1 MRDRTW
7 IAEGSSEA
15 MGRVAGA
22 LFSIGAAMTI
32 GGVLLPHSP
41 EADVSGFWLLAAGT
55 GPVGLL
61 LVSYARHI
69 PESVYRWVMLLGSV
83 IVTLSLYLNGERHGG
98 PSAGNQVLYVWVA
111 LYSGYFF
118 SRAAA
123 AVQLGAIAAMYGGVL
138 QLIDPGPVLV
148 TRWLITVGMVT
159 AAAAIVH
166 VLKQRNDQLL
176 GRLSMAVR
184 TDALTGLVNR
194 QGFDERLEHALSSD
208 RRTGL
213 QTALIIADLDHFK
226 AINDLLGHAAG
237 DAALRTVGQTA
248 LSVARGTDTV
258 ARMGG
263 DEFAVILP
271 DTDAAGAY
279 AFAER
284 VREAVIGS
292 NWGEPTPLTMSFGI
306 AESRTDGL
314 QPDVLTR
321 SADRALYLAKEL
333 GRNQTVVATGARES
347 LRAAAVSPPVLA
359 REAATVPESY
369 G

>member
-1 MRDRTW
+1 MRDHTW
-7 IAEGSSEA
+7 IAESSREA

-22 LFSIGAAMTI
+22 LFLIGVALTVS
-32 GGVLLPHSP
+32 GVLLPHSP
-41 EADVSGFWLLAAGT
+41 EADVRGFWLLAAGT
-55 GPVGLL
+55 APIGLL
-61 LVSYARHI
+61 LVCYARHV
-69 PESVYRWVMLLGSV
+69 PESAYRWVMLLGSL

-118 SRAAA
+118 SRAAT
-123 AVQLGAIAAMYGGVL
+123 AVQLAAIAAMYGGVL
-138 QLIDPGPVLV
+138 QIIDPGPVLV

-166 VLKQRNDQLL
+166 VLKRRNDQLL
-176 GRLSMAVR
+176 ARLSTAAR

-194 QGFDERLEHALSSD
+194 QGFDERLEHALASD

-213 QTALIIADLDHFK
+213 QTALIIADIDHFK

-237 DAALRTVGQTA
+237 DAALRAVGQTA
-248 LSVARGTDTV
+248 LSVARNTDTV

-271 DTDAAGAY
+271 DTNAEGAY

-292 NWGEPTPLTMSFGI
+292 NWGEPAALTMSFGI
-306 AESRTDGL
+306 AESKTDGL
-314 QPDVLTR
+314 HADVLTR

-333 GRNQTVVATGARES
+333 GRNQTVVAPGGRES
-347 LRAAAVSPPVLA
+347 VRGAAGRQVSLA
-359 REAATVPESY
+359 PEAATVAESH

>member
-1 MRDRTW
+1 
-7 IAEGSSEA
+7 

-22 LFSIGAAMTI
+22 LFLIGAALTV
-32 GGVLLPHSP
+32 GGVLLPHSQ
-41 EADVSGFWLLAAGT
+41 EIEVGGFWLLAGGIA
-55 GPVGLL
+55 PIGLL
-61 LVSYARHI
+61 LVRFARRI
-69 PESVYRWVMLLGSV
+69 PEGAYHWVIFLGSL

-98 PSAGNQVLYVWVA
+98 PSAGNQVLYLWVA

-118 SRAAA
+118 SRAATA
-123 AVQLGAIAAMYGGVL
+123 LQLAAIAAMYGGVL
-138 QLIDPGPVLV
+138 QIIHPGPVAV
-148 TRWLITVGMVT
+148 TRWLITVGMVS

-176 GRLSMAVR
+176 ARLATAAR

-213 QTALIIADLDHFK
+213 QTALIIADIDHFK

-314 QPDVLTR
+314 QTDVLTR

-333 GRNQTVVATGARES
+333 GRNQTVVAPGARES
-347 LRAAAVSPPVLA
+347 LRDAAVREPVLA
-359 REAATVPESY
+359 RETATLAEPQ

>member
-1 MRDRTW
+1 MRDHTW
-7 IAEGSSEA
+7 IAESSREA
-15 MGRVAGA
+15 MGRVAGTLFLIGVA
-22 LFSIGAAMTI
+22 LTI
-32 GGVLLPHSP
+32 SGVLLPHSP
-41 EADVSGFWLLAAGT
+41 EADVGEFWLLAAGT
-55 GPVGLL
+55 APVGLV
-61 LVSYARHI
+61 LVTYARHV
-69 PESVYRWVMLLGSV
+69 PESAYRWVMLLGSL
-83 IVTLSLYLNGERHGG
+83 IVTLSLYLNGERRGG
-98 PSAGNQVLYVWVA
+98 ASAGNQVLYVWVA

-118 SRAAA
+118 SRSAT

-138 QLIDPGPVLV
+138 PIIDPGPVAV

-166 VLKQRNDQLL
+166 VLKRRNDQLL
-176 GRLSMAVR
+176 DRLSTAAR

-194 QGFDERLEHALSSD
+194 QGFDEQLEHALSSD

-213 QTALIIADLDHFK
+213 QTALIIADIDHFK

-237 DAALRTVGQTA
+237 DTALRTVGQTA

-271 DTDAAGAY
+271 DTNAEGAF

-284 VREAVIGS
+284 VREAVIAS

-306 AESRTDGL
+306 AESKTDGL
-314 QPDVLTR
+314 HADVLTR

-333 GRNQTVVATGARES
+333 GRNQTVVAPGGRES
-347 LRAAAVSPPVLA
+347 VRSASLQRLVLA
-359 REAATVPESY
+359 REAATVAQR
-369 G
+369 GG

>member
-7 IAEGSSEA
+7 IAESSREA

-22 LFSIGAAMTI
+22 LFLIGAALTVS
-32 GGVLLPHSP
+32 GVLLPHSR
-41 EADVSGFWLLAAGT
+41 EAEVGGFWLLAAGT
-55 GPVGLL
+55 APIGLL
-61 LVSYARHI
+61 LVLYARRI
-69 PESVYRWVMLLGSV
+69 PEGAYRWVMLLGSL

-118 SRAAA
+118 SRWAT
-123 AVQLGAIAAMYGGVL
+123 AVQLGGIAAMYGGVL
-138 QLIDPGPVLV
+138 QIIHPGPVAV

-159 AAAAIVH
+159 AAATIVH
-166 VLKQRNDQLL
+166 VLKHRNDQLL
-176 GRLSMAVR
+176 GHLSTAAR

-194 QGFDERLEHALSSD
+194 QGFDERLEQALSSD

-213 QTALIIADLDHFK
+213 QTALIIADVDRFK

-237 DAALRTVGQTA
+237 DAALRTVGRTA
-248 LSVARGTDTV
+248 LAVARNTDTV

-271 DTDAAGAY
+271 DTDAEGAY

-292 NWGEPTPLTMSFGI
+292 NWGEPAALTMSFGI
-306 AESRTDGL
+306 AASKADGL
-314 QPDVLTR
+314 HADVLTR

-333 GRNQTVVATGARES
+333 GRNQTVVAPGARES
-347 LRAAAVSPPVLA
+347 LRSAAAGQPVVA
-359 REAATVPESY
+359 VEAATVGEPDR
-369 G
+369 

>member
-1 MRDRTW
+1 MRDHTW
-7 IAEGSSEA
+7 IAESSREA

-22 LFSIGAAMTI
+22 LFLIGVALTVS
-32 GGVLLPHSP
+32 GVLLPHSP
-41 EADVSGFWLLAAGT
+41 EADVRGFWLLAAGT
-55 GPVGLL
+55 APVGLL
-61 LVSYARHI
+61 LVSYARHV
-69 PESVYRWVMLLGSV
+69 PESAYRWVMLLGSL

-118 SRAAA
+118 SRAAT
-123 AVQLGAIAAMYGGVL
+123 AVQLAAIAAMYGGVL
-138 QLIDPGPVLV
+138 QIIDPGPVLV

-166 VLKQRNDQLL
+166 VLKRRNDQLL
-176 GRLSMAVR
+176 ARLSTAAR

-194 QGFDERLEHALSSD
+194 QGFDEHLEHALASD

-213 QTALIIADLDHFK
+213 QTALIIADIDNFK

-237 DAALRTVGQTA
+237 DAALRAVGQTA
-248 LSVARGTDTV
+248 LSVARNTDTV

-271 DTDAAGAY
+271 DTNAEGAY

-292 NWGEPTPLTMSFGI
+292 NSGEPAALTMSFGI
-306 AESRTDGL
+306 AESKTDGL
-314 QPDVLTR
+314 HADVLTR

-333 GRNQTVVATGARES
+333 GRNQTVVAPGGRES
-347 LRAAAVSPPVLA
+347 VRGAAVRQVSLA
-359 REAATVPESY
+359 PEATTVAESH